1 MDFIIRMMY
10 ILLFSTWI
18 FGISVAIPLIYFRHY
33 YERQWKNYL
42 ETYCTEDTVLIYPYW
57 HIFAGLSVWAPLT
70 IMAICYTAIL
80 IKVLKCSWFFKSRIF
95 LMRAQIIWFVVR
107 RS

>member
-1 MDFIIRMMY
+1 MDIIMDFYGLISWTLYGLYIRMMY

-80 IKVLKCSWFFKSRIF
+80 IKVLK
-95 LMRAQIIWFVVR
+95 
-107 RS
+107 

>member
-57 HIFAGLSVWAPLT
+57 HIFAGLSVWVPLT

-80 IKVLKCSWFFKSRIF
+80 IKVLK
-95 LMRAQIIWFVVR
+95 
-107 RS
+107 